1 MLSIAT
7 IKVYEREQNT
17 KEYCDYCIILASIP
31 KMDQQISRVPI
42 AQFTMAVK
50 QLRTTVVPSKQN
62 QF

>member
-7 IKVYEREQNT
+7 IKVYETEQNT

-31 KMDQQISRVPI
+31 KMDQKISI
-42 AQFTMAVK
+42 ARFTMAVK